1 MIHTVDKQKLIDT
14 VRDLKENRR
23 LSSESEA
30 IMKPFVGGVS
40 EFTFSFFEVSTT
52 FSSRLDDRYAKGKTV
67 VAQFAEF
74 GVECTILF
82 PPSENDWLESLSKE
96 DQFDL
101 KVVVLEL
108 DNLYQRVVFGKLF
121 DTDEKDELQ
130 AEQPDEVEEEKVS
143 ESIDGQEGNLETE
156 NTPETVSNIGSSD
169 GNVDAEVNLTVL
181 TNKENDNVVG
191 IEEEVLEEEGL
202 AVEEISALE
211 LEGEREVEDV
221 EDIIPLRFDD
231 NDLNNEEEK
240 SAITEK
246 PPSIPSLKVQNK
258 AKEIDYAELERIR
271 DKRYEEGAP
280 SLTAEEKEILDLASK
295 RAKKSY
301 GFPST
306 DDSSLTS
313 SQNKKKSKKHKVEQG
328 NIVTMGCRGVSGI
341 LVGFFG
347 LQALS
352 SAWIFVSIVMFAI
365 AWYLLNP
372 IIKKLRED

>member
-1 MIHTVDKQKLIDT
+1 
-14 VRDLKENRR
+14 
-23 LSSESEA
+23 
-30 IMKPFVGGVS
+30 MKPFVGGVS
-40 EFTFSFFEVSTT
+40 ELTFSFFEASTT

-82 PPSENDWLESLSKE
+82 PPSENDWVESLSKE

-108 DNLYQRVVFGKLF
+108 DNLYQRVVFGKLI
-121 DTDEKDELQ
+121 DTDEKDEFQ

-181 TNKENDNVVG
+181 TNKENDNLVG

-211 LEGEREVEDV
+211 LEEEREVQDV
-221 EDIIPLRFDD
+221 EDIIPLKVDD

-240 SAITEK
+240 SAVTEK

-258 AKEIDYAELERIR
+258 AKEIDYAELKRIR
-271 DKRYEEGAP
+271 DKLRSKGAP